1 MHTPHQS
8 LVRRL
13 SVLPLGLATLLGLAA
28 CAATGLAESWVEPSL
43 EQLPHFQR
51 VFVAYLGVDASAQ
64 RHGEDALAKHVK
76 EGEVVK
82 CYTLFPD
89 ARDLDPG
96 RMKDELRKAGCDG
109 AIVMRLARVEQE
121 VSYTPSTYPPHY
133 RSFGGY
139 WGYAYPSTMD
149 VRTDEIVHVETNVY
163 SLADDKLIYAARSET
178 FNPGSSAAMVDEIA
192 AAILEDL
199 EEKGLWPPAGR

>member
-1 MHTPHQS
+1 MPKPA
-8 LVRRL
+8 LRL
-13 SVLPLGLATLLGLAA
+13 SLAVLLAAVLASLLGA
-28 CAATGLAESWVEPSL
+28 CNSTGLAESWVEPSL
-43 EQLPHFQR
+43 KELPRFHR

-64 RHGEDALAKHVK
+64 RQGEDALAKHVE

-89 ARDLDPG
+89 SRDLDPV
-96 RMKDELRKAGCDG
+96 RMKDELRKVGCDG
-109 AIVMRLARVEQE
+109 AIVMRLAGVEQE
-121 VSYTPSTYPPHY
+121 VSYTPGTYPPHY

-139 WGYAYPSTMD
+139 WGYAYPATMD
-149 VRTDEIVHVETNVY
+149 VRTDEIAHVETNVY

-178 FNPGSSAAMVDEIA
+178 FNPGSSAGMVDEIA

-199 EEKGLWPPAGR
+199 EEKGLWPPAGH